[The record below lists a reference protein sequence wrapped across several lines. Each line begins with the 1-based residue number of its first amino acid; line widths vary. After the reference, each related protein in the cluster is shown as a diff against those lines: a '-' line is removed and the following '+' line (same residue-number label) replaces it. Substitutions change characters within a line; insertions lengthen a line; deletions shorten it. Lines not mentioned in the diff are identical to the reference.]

1 MGISNSC
8 YSEYQSQSYDYS
20 SSSQCEESEENYQ
33 QQEEYSNSENYQ
45 ENCYDDGSRNSFFS
59 NFFGGGDQQSGD
71 DCEDVI
77 EEINLDD
84 CVDEAVETPVV
95 ETPAEECTYD
105 EVVETPVVETPVVET
120 PVEEECVDEVVETPV
135 VETPVV
141 ETPVEEECVD
151 EVVETPVVETP
162 VVETPVEEECVD
174 EVVETPVVETPAE
187 ECTYDEV
194 IETPVVETPVVET
207 PVEECTYDVV
217 ETVNPNTQVYL
228 DELSKLEN
236 GSTDCA
242 DENLSLILQECQDN
256 GVSAQSAIDFLKRYD
271 AIEAD
276 ENGYPVFSAKGETLN
291 HYLKQLLDQD
301 YMLEVQDE
309 ENAVD
314 GQVAYIYQDMIN
326 AGLNPVRSLNNLIHQ
341 DLVEV
346 SDAGQILP
354 TETLIGLNLE
364 LPSDSLVA

>member
-84 CVDEAVETPVV
+84 CVDEA
-95 ETPAEECTYD
+95 
-105 EVVETPVVETPVVET
+105 
-120 PVEEECVDEVVETPV
+120 
-135 VETPVV
+135 
-141 ETPVEEECVD
+141 
-151 EVVETPVVETP
+151 
-162 VVETPVEEECVD
+162 
-174 EVVETPVVETPAE
+174 VETPVVETPAE

>member
-8 YSEYQSQSYDYS
+8 YSEYQRQSYDYS

-141 ETPVEEECVD
+141 ETP
-151 EVVETPVVETP
+151 
-162 VVETPVEEECVD
+162 
-174 EVVETPVVETPAE
+174 AE

-207 PVEECTYDVV
+207 PAEECTYDVV

-364 LPSDSLVA
+364 LPSDSLVAQMVGPKA